1 MTRGQTCVNEKQSYQ
16 MDMSVVSALWPSA
29 TTKPIEMKRRMPW
42 GLCGLN
48 LPTEGKAN
56 N

>member
-1 MTRGQTCVNEKQSYQ
+1 MKNEVTKCVCS
-16 MDMSVVSALWPSA
+16 MCVVSALWPPA
-29 TTKPIEMKRRMPW
+29 ITKPNEKKERMPW
-42 GLCGLN
+42 GLCGLA

>member
-1 MTRGQTCVNEKQSYQ
+1 MNEKQSYQ